1 MPEFIANFRHD
12 HQTRARKT
20 VARFSIPITGPTPPG
35 NPASRNSAAMR
46 ISVNRAGQCKRRGMA
61 DGGKQQEPL
70 RRKAAMASKIE
81 TGNLTRKGMGRPK
94 GVPNKTTK
102 AAKDMIAEVA
112 EGLGGAK
119 RMLAWAK
126 EAPENERAFWT
137 SVYPKLIPLTVGSD
151 PDNPLAPA
159 IIHIL
164 PVAPHVIGDDQAS

>member
-1 MPEFIANFRHD
+1 
-12 HQTRARKT
+12 
-20 VARFSIPITGPTPPG
+20 
-35 NPASRNSAAMR
+35 
-46 ISVNRAGQCKRRGMA
+46 MA

>member
-1 MPEFIANFRHD
+1 
-12 HQTRARKT
+12 
-20 VARFSIPITGPTPPG
+20 
-35 NPASRNSAAMR
+35 
-46 ISVNRAGQCKRRGMA
+46 
-61 DGGKQQEPL
+61 
-70 RRKAAMASKIE
+70 MASKIE

-126 EAPENERAFWT
+126 EAPENEKAFWT

-159 IIHIL
+159 IIQPTEPKLTI
-164 PVAPHVIGDDQAS
+164 APPPASIMPGATAWMAKKAWRRLTATRASNSCGVTVRQSWRVSLAALLSSASVGPWRDSSSRIADR